1 MITAGYADGYLRT
14 GSGQAVVE
22 IAGQLCP
29 VRGRICMDMCI
40 AELPDGLEVRHGDE
54 AILFG
59 PGAVTADTVAQAAGT
74 ISYEVLCAVSKR
86 VPRIYI
92 D

>member
-1 MITAGYADGYLRT
+1 MIGGK
-14 GSGQAVVE
+14 V
-22 IAGQLCP
+22 CP
-29 VRGRICMDMCI
+29 IRGRICMDMCM
-40 AELPDGLEVRHGDE
+40 AELPEGVSVHHGDE
-54 AILFG
+54 AVLFG
-59 PGAVTADTVAQAAGT
+59 PGAVTADTVAAAAGT